1 MLVLVNKVYDICDLT
16 ILCRGILE
24 KKKKKKIDQQYQC
37 SILHVALATC
47 CNQYILYIML
57 LNLKVSIAYI
67 YEAYHIKV
75 EKVDF
80 FVSFIF
86 FTMYYISSRYNLIL
100 NLKFH
105 LF

>member
-1 MLVLVNKVYDICDLT
+1 M
-16 ILCRGILE
+16 LCRGILE
-24 KKKKKKIDQQYQC
+24 KKILKLKKKKNDQQYQR
-37 SILHVALATC
+37 SKLHVALATC

-57 LNLKVSIAYI
+57 LNLKVIIANI

-75 EKVDF
+75 EKVEF

-86 FTMYYISSRYNLIL
+86 SKMYISSRYNLIL

>member
-1 MLVLVNKVYDICDLT
+1 
-16 ILCRGILE
+16 
-24 KKKKKKIDQQYQC
+24 
-37 SILHVALATC
+37 
-47 CNQYILYIML
+47 ML
-57 LNLKVSIAYI
+57 LNLKVIIAYI

-80 FVSFIF
+80 FVSYIF
-86 FTMYYISSRYNLIL
+86 FTMYYISARYNLIL